1 MRTTICWFM
10 VFCFFFIL
18 FVPSKPAQ
26 ALPVPGK
33 SELSYQLYYYWDLR
47 DRDSY
52 VQVSYNKFQAFTSS
66 PPPAVN
72 LDLHIQIFVTNSFCN
87 EFDFFDEYT
96 PEDTHIYNL
105 RNIQTNDGNPSG
117 IVLSDNTFGF
127 VVVTVMDASGE
138 ADDSQPFLAGNFR
151 IVDNDGYEYRSVAAS
166 YPVIDTTTS
175 VNDFLINYR
184 TIDTSTFAD
193 VVGIAVTNAGAGFE
207 FVQAGV
213 GTVANFNL
221 AIFNTDEVPIS
232 CSPETFVCAS
242 NVGLDGELP
251 NSKGLAASLCPF
263 TFFPEG
269 FVSMSLDT
277 ASSTA
282 DFFVGFIGI
291 NNGGNRGG
299 MEIFTALP

>member
-184 TIDTSTFAD
+184 TIDKA
-193 VVGIAVTNAGAGFE
+193 
-207 FVQAGV
+207 
-213 GTVANFNL
+213 
-221 AIFNTDEVPIS
+221 
-232 CSPETFVCAS
+232 
-242 NVGLDGELP
+242 
-251 NSKGLAASLCPF
+251 
-263 TFFPEG
+263 
-269 FVSMSLDT
+269 
-277 ASSTA
+277 
-282 DFFVGFIGI
+282 
-291 NNGGNRGG
+291 
-299 MEIFTALP
+299 